1 MKFLTTGVV
10 CLAAVFASVSSS
22 QAQLEQWTG
31 ATNANWFNANNWNPA
46 SVPTSANNVQI
57 DTNAVNQANVGA
69 AGAIAR
75 SISVGTNSGDTGQ
88 LRVNNSGTL
97 TIQTATFTIGNAGTG
112 HVLLRDTSTTTAN
125 QNVIIGS
132 QTGSNGDV
140 TVRDSAILN
149 IAGQLRVGDSG
160 TGSLTSLGT
169 GATGFI
175 QAAHMDIGTF
185 SGGMGTVDLSNAGTF
200 SNLAVNG
207 VTDVGT
213 SGTGNLTLHD
223 GGYMYTNGLSIGT
236 NFGGNGTV
244 VIKGEIASGA
254 FVSTINSAGFN
265 IDVGQGGTGDLELRT
280 GGAALADNIHIGR
293 DAGSVGTLLVQGLSP
308 VTSTAATLTA
318 GNDLSVGGTQVG
330 PGGQGTLTVKNNG
343 VVNVANNMWVWGG
356 GTGTGGT
363 LEMDNTAT
371 LTVGGTLT
379 FDGGLLHFL
388 GGGVNFGN
396 NVTFGNTQS
405 PDGMIAQVDN
415 AHTAIMTGVLSGL
428 GGLTKIGTGTLELA
442 GTNPNSYTGLT
453 TVELGTLS
461 LNGATNMVNGDVLV
475 GLGTGAANSAVLI
488 LQQANQIANTSNMT
502 INSDGR
508 FDMNG
513 QGETINNLV
522 INQGNVIN
530 VPTTG
535 GFSLALFGTLDMTGG
550 SISGG
555 TGATPGLLLAGA
567 NSDVTATSDA
577 AGNAAVIASNV
588 TLNFLG
594 TITRT
599 FTVNDGP
606 GAVDLSITGVIQDQL
621 GGGSTGAGLI
631 KEGAGTLEFASATGN
646 TYTGTTH
653 VNDGV
658 LSLNG
663 PSGTDQIPDNV
674 VIGDGSGGAHSAVV
688 ILQAA
693 SEIANSA
700 NMTIR
705 RDGLFDMNGFGET
718 INNLV
723 INRGDVTNVPT
734 NGVNSLALFGTLDM
748 TGGSITGG
756 LGATPG
762 LLLFGANSDV
772 TATSDAA
779 GNAALIASNVTL
791 GGITRTFTVND
802 GPGAVDLEVTGVI
815 QDGAA
820 GLIKEGDG
828 LLHLTADNT
837 YVGDTTINAGEVQL
851 DGSIASGLTTVNV
864 GGTLSGIG
872 TVGGNL
878 VNNGT
883 VSPGD
888 SPGTLTVNGNYTQ
901 NASGNLIIEI
911 ASLAT
916 HDLLAIGG
924 SANLDG
930 TLTLVKL
937 ANFSVIAG
945 DKIIFLTAAGGVNNE
960 FATVV
965 SDFVPTG
972 TLIMPEVIYEPNDVA
987 LLFAQGS
994 FVIGGLTPNQTAV
1007 AVNLNNSVGDARA
1020 DALINFLD
1028 TEPLANLPHDY
1039 DLIAPEELAAL
1050 YEISFAKAIVQN
1062 MNIQHRTDDIRAG
1075 SSGFSANGL
1084 NMTTSGA
1091 ALPDP
1096 GLTFAYSDGKV
1107 VLPVDSKDKNV
1118 MTATPENRWGVWVTG
1133 SGDFVNVGS
1142 TDNAHGYDI
1151 TTGTV
1156 LVGLDYK
1163 VCDHFAIGL
1172 DGSYSGGRANLV
1184 DDGRIDYDGGQAG
1197 AYATI
1202 YGFKLLGSTIHFD
1215 AGVSGGWNDY
1225 DTRRTGLQNML
1236 VRGSTDGSEFNAFA
1250 AYGGDWHFGR
1260 LLVGTWSTLQYTNV
1274 DVNSFTET
1282 GSLAPL
1288 TFPDQNEDSFRS
1300 STGLRLAYDASFG
1313 RTIFRP
1319 EVRAAWEHEYGDRAY
1334 PIDARFA
1341 SGAGGI
1347 FTVHGPA
1354 IGRDSALVDA
1364 GFTVL
1369 WNNRVSTYLFY
1380 DGNLGRSNY
1389 DNNAVSGGLR
1399 VTF

>member
-1 MKFLTTGVV
+1 MQN
-10 CLAAVFASVSSS
+10 AA
-22 QAQLEQWTG
+22 
-31 ATNANWFNANNWNPA
+31 
-46 SVPTSANNVQI
+46 
-57 DTNAVNQANVGA
+57 
-69 AGAIAR
+69 
-75 SISVGTNSGDTGQ
+75 
-88 LRVNNSGTL
+88 TL
-97 TIQTATFTIGNAGTG
+97 TIGTTNFIIGDAGTG
-112 HVLLRDTSTTTAN
+112 TVLLRDTSQTSVA
-125 QNVIIGS
+125 QNMIIGS
-132 QTGSNGDV
+132 QSGSSGGV
-140 TVRDSAILN
+140 TERDDAGLIVT
-149 IAGQLRVGDSG
+149 GQLRVGDSG
-160 TGSLTSLGT
+160 TGSFTSLGT
-169 GATGFI
+169 VTLAGGAL
-175 QAAHMDIGTF
+175 ASHMDVGTF
-185 SGGMGTVDLSNAGTF
+185 SGGVGTVDLSNAGGVA
-200 SNLAVNG
+200 NLTIIGNSS
-207 VTDVGT
+207 VGT
-213 SGTGNLTLHD
+213 SGTGTLTVHD
-223 GGYMYTNGLSIGT
+223 GGFMYSDGLSIGT
-236 NFGGNGTV
+236 NSDGNGTV
-244 VIKGEIASGA
+244 IIKGENAGGTVI
-254 FVSTINSAGFN
+254 STIIVQNN
-265 IDVGQGGTGDLELRT
+265 NNLDVGAAGTGDLELRQ
-280 GGAALADNIHIGR
+280 GGAASAENIHVGR
-293 DAGSVGTLLVQGLSP
+293 DAGSGGTLLVQGLSP
-308 VTSTAATLTA
+308 VTNTAATLTA
-318 GNDLSVGGTQVG
+318 TNDLSIGGTQVG
-330 PGGQGTLTVKNNG
+330 PGGQGTVTVKNNG
-343 VVNVANNMWVWGG
+343 VVNVTNNMWVWGG

-363 LEMDNTAT
+363 LEMDNTAV

-388 GGGVNFGN
+388 GGGVTFAN

-415 AHTAIMTGVLSGL
+415 AHTATMTGILSGP
-428 GGLTKIGTGTLELA
+428 GGLTKTGTGTLVLQ
-442 GTNPNSYTGLT
+442 GTAPNTYTGTT
-453 TVELGTLS
+453 TVELGTLA
-461 LNGATNMVNGDVLV
+461 LNAADGTIMVPGDVV
-475 GLGTGAANSAVLI
+475 IGLGTGGPNAAI
-488 LQQANQIANTSNMT
+488 LRLQNNNQIATTSNMT
-502 INSDGR
+502 INSDGQY
-508 FDMNG
+508 DMNG
-513 QGETINNLV
+513 FGNSIHNLE
-522 INQGNVIN
+522 ISQGNVIN
-530 VPTTG
+530 VPTDG
-535 GFSLALFGTLDMTGG
+535 LHSLALFGTLNMTGG

-663 PSGTDQIPDNV
+663 PAGTDQIPDNL
-674 VIGDGSGGAHSAVV
+674 VIGDGNGGAQSAVV
-688 ILQAA
+688 VLQNH
-693 SEIANSA
+693 SQIANSA
-700 NMTIR
+700 NVTIK

-734 NGVNSLALFGTLDM
+734 SGGNSLALNGTLDM

-762 LLLFGANSDV
+762 LLLLGANSDV

-779 GNAALIASNVTL
+779 GNAALIASNIDL
-791 GGITRTFTVND
+791 GGVTRTFTVND
-802 GPGAVDLEVTGVI
+802 GPGSVDLEASGVI
-815 QDGAA
+815 QDGGLTKEGA
-820 GLIKEGDG
+820 GLM
-828 LLHLTADNT
+828 LLTGAST
-837 YVGDTTINAGEVQL
+837 YTGDTTINDGVLQL
-851 DGSIASGLTTVNV
+851 DGSIASAETTVNL

-878 VNNGT
+878 TNNGT

-916 HDLLAIGG
+916 HDLLQMGG
-924 SANLDG
+924 AANLDG
-930 TLTLVKL
+930 TLTIVKL
-937 ANFSVIAG
+937 ANFSVVAG

-965 SDFVPTG
+965 TDFGPTG
-972 TLIMPEVIYEPNDVA
+972 TLISPEVIYEPNDVA

-994 FVIGGLTPNQTAV
+994 FVIGGLTPNQTSV

-1050 YEISFAKAIVQN
+1050 YEISFSKAIVQN

-1075 SSGFSANGL
+1075 STGFSSNGM
-1084 NMTTSGA
+1084 NMTTSGPV
-1091 ALPDP
+1091 LPDP

-1107 VLPVDSKDKNV
+1107 VLPVDNKDKNV
-1118 MTATPENRWGVWVTG
+1118 MVATPENRWGVFVTG
-1133 SGDFVNVGS
+1133 SGDFVNV
-1142 TDNAHGYDI
+1142 DNNDRNAHGYDI

-1156 LVGLDYK
+1156 LVGLDYR
-1163 VCDHFAIGL
+1163 VCDHFAIGI
-1172 DGSYSGGRANLV
+1172 DGSYSGGRADLV
-1184 DDGRIDYDGGQAG
+1184 DDGRINYDGGQAG
-1197 AYATI
+1197 AYATV
-1202 YGFKLLGSTIHFD
+1202 YGIKGFFGSLIHID
-1215 AGVSGGWNDY
+1215 GGVNGGWNDY
-1225 DTRRTGLQNML
+1225 DTHRTGLQNL
-1236 VRGSTDGSEFNAFA
+1236 PVRGSTDGSEFNAFL
-1250 AYGGDWHFGR
+1250 AYGSDWHFGR
-1260 LLVGTWSTLQYTNV
+1260 LLVGTWSSLQYTNV

-1288 TFPDQNEDSFRS
+1288 TFPDQSEDSFRS

-1319 EVRAAWEHEYGDRAY
+1319 EIRAAWEHEYGDRAY

-1364 GFTVL
+1364 GFTIL

-1399 VTF
+1399 LTF